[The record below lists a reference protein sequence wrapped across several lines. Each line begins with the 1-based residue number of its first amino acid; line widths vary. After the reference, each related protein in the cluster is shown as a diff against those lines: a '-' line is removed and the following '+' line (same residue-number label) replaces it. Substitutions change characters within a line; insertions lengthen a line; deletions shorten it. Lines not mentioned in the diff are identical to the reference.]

1 MRPPFST
8 FADRLPSLGLLL
20 LRVVT
25 AAVLVF
31 RCVQLHRFTP
41 LHTAAPFLVAAGAG
55 LLLLLGSW
63 TVLAGL
69 VVVVIELLLA
79 FSHAG
84 DLSVSV
90 LLATLGLALALLG
103 PGGWSVDAQRFGW
116 KRIEIRRPE

>member
-1 MRPPFST
+1 
-8 FADRLPSLGLLL
+8 LPSLGLLL

-25 AAVLVF
+25 AAVLLL
-31 RCVQLHRFTP
+31 RCVQIDRSTP
-41 LHTAAPFLVAAGAG
+41 LHTAAPFLTAAAAG

-63 TVLAGL
+63 TVVAGI
-69 VVVVIELLLA
+69 VVVVVESFLS
-79 FSHAG
+79 FTHTG

-90 LLATLGLALALLG
+90 LLAALGLALALLG